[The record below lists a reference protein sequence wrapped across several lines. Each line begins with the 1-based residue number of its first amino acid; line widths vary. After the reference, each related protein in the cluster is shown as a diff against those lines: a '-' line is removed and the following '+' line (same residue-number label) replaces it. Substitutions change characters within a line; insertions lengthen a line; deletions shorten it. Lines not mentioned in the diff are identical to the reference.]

1 MGTASPVT
9 MSPEQ
14 QLAIVSVRDKWGWIL
29 ALGATLVLCGFIAIT
44 FPTITSAAASAGLG
58 LALTI
63 VGIVKIA
70 EAFKVKEWDGFSL
83 RLVPGIAEVAGGI
96 LIYVNPFK
104 WALAITLLASVVF
117 AVQGV
122 TQIGLALRARPKQ
135 GWGWLLLAGVVALC
149 AGIVL
154 TMKLRYTRYFEPSTI
169 GGIAL
174 FIAGFAYIVIA
185 FAVRR
190 TGKPV

>member
-1 MGTASPVT
+1 
-9 MSPEQ
+9 MSREE

-83 RLVPGIAEVAGGI
+83 RLIPGIAEVAGGI

-104 WALAITLLASVVF
+104 WALAVALMASVVF

-122 TQIGLALRARPKQ
+122 TQIGLALRARPRP
-135 GWGWLLLAGVVALC
+135 GWGWLLVAGVVALC

-174 FIAGFAYIVIA
+174 FIAGFAYIAIA

>member
-1 MGTASPVT
+1 
-9 MSPEQ
+9 
-14 QLAIVSVRDKWGWIL
+14 VSVRDKWGWIL
-29 ALGATLVLCGFIAIT
+29 ALGATLVLCGAIAIT
-44 FPTITSAAASAGLG
+44 FPTVTSVAASAGLG
-58 LALTI
+58 LALTV

-83 RLVPGIAEVAGGI
+83 RLIPGIVEVAGGI
-96 LIYVNPFK
+96 LIYISPFK
-104 WALAITLLASVVF
+104 WALAVALLAAMIF

-122 TQIGLALRARPKQ
+122 TQIGLALRARPQ
-135 GWGWLLLAGVVALC
+135 PGWGWMLLAGVVALC

-154 TMKLRYTRYFEPSTI
+154 TMKLPYTRYFTPSTI
-169 GGIAL
+169 AGIAL

-185 FAVRR
+185 FAIRR